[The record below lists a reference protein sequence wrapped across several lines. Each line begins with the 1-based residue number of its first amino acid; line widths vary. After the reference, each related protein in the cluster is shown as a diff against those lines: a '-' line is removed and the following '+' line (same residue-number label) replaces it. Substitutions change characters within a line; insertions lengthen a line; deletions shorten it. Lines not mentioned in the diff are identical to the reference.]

1 MLLVRSTSRK
11 RRVVDISIA
20 LEEIIGSKSLWM
32 HKQKLQLEEAYT
44 YIERSRRKFIHS
56 SIPDEGVI
64 AVKALFLSVSISQ
77 MQFKNE
83 FY

>member
-1 MLLVRSTSRK
+1 MDAQT
-11 RRVVDISIA
+11 
-20 LEEIIGSKSLWM
+20 E
-32 HKQKLQLEEAYT
+32 QKLQLEEAYT

-83 FY
+83 FYYRQNSGIFLKVALIILHL

>member
-1 MLLVRSTSRK
+1 MDAQT
-11 RRVVDISIA
+11 
-20 LEEIIGSKSLWM
+20 E
-32 HKQKLQLEEAYT
+32 QKLQLEEAYT